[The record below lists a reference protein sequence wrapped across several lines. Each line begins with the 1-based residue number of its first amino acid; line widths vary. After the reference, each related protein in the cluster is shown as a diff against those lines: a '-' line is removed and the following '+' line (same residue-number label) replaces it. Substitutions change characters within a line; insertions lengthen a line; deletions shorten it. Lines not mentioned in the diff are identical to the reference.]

1 MSRRLVC
8 YVGCR
13 AELKQPQ
20 TDATCSAF
28 TLFMKPP
35 RIILAFLVFWQAH
48 CDCRQWGLAT
58 GRNAPRTGVRSVASV
73 PAAVPAAVAVAP
85 AAAAAAVAPAT
96 AAAAVAPA
104 AAAAATAAVAPATAR
119 SRSRSREGRRYTR
132 SKIVKALQDQWRY
145 LAVADRPMPPSGRA
159 DSGLVPGATWGEAL
173 RTGRAQTEE
182 LLRQDP
188 SGYHSSVHL
197 SLYLQWAAVE
207 LRAQRSSAAA
217 GLELGRHIQQF
228 LS

>member
-1 MSRRLVC
+1 MSQQLVC
-8 YVGCR
+8 YVGCL

-28 TLFMKPP
+28 TFFMKPP
-35 RIILAFLVFWQAH
+35 RINLAFLVFWQAH
-48 CDCRQWGLAT
+48 CDCRQQGLAT
-58 GRNAPRTGVRSVASV
+58 GRNAPRTGARSVASV
-73 PAAVPAAVAVAP
+73 PAAVPAAVALAP
-85 AAAAAAVAPAT
+85 AAETAAVAP
-96 AAAAVAPA
+96 
-104 AAAAATAAVAPATAR
+104 ATAAVAPATAR

-132 SKIVKALQDQWRY
+132 SKIVKALQDRWRY

-207 LRAQRSSAAA
+207 LRAQRFSAAA